1 MRKLTIFLLLS
12 CVVFLSLNIA
22 DLTNASDGS
31 GKMSLES
38 RKISCQTFI
47 DLSKLII
54 SLATGVFVV
63 VPSFM
68 SLIKK
73 ESIKSKKK
81 LYFGLIFLCISIIFG
96 LFTISALAGT
106 QRMGEYNIASGLIS
120 ARPEIGEN
128 EISGHLKIKPVV
140 SSTQK

>member
-63 VPSFM
+63 VPSF
-68 SLIKK
+68 LCRLLKK
-73 ESIKSKKK
+73 N
-81 LYFGLIFLCISIIFG
+81 L
-96 LFTISALAGT
+96 
-106 QRMGEYNIASGLIS
+106 
-120 ARPEIGEN
+120 
-128 EISGHLKIKPVV
+128 
-140 SSTQK
+140 